1 MLLLALAAPACSTL
15 PEPTFPP
22 YVEHRVEAEYIVP
35 QSGRLLLPASS
46 PELVVLALELLPPP
60 EDERFRADRRWFTY
74 APGTRVT
81 VRGRV
86 RAYSTP
92 GAQPPDAAALFDG
105 AVRLRLLDA
114 P

>member
-15 PEPTFPP
+15 PVAAFPP
-22 YVEHRVEAEYIVP
+22 YVEHRVEAEYVVP
-35 QSGRLLLPASS
+35 PSGRLLLPASS
-46 PELVVLALELLPPP
+46 PQLVVLALELLPPP
-60 EDERFRADRRWFTY
+60 DGERFRADRRWFTY

-86 RAYSTP
+86 RAYSPP
-92 GAQPPDAAALFDG
+92 GAPPPAAATLFDG
-105 AVRLRLLDA
+105 AARLRLLDA